1 MFGKLLNPKAITSIK
16 RKSRSPF
23 LESFQLSPKKQNNDA
38 SQPKNSKQAKSPPR
52 QQFNDRDQQWNK
64 FSTSMPT
71 SSYELP
77 MHMPCGHYFSMPYFC
92 PACSYNSWMSSPP
105 RYFCPDYITNKEP
118 VINESSPADNDRFH
132 CRNRSTQRNIR

>member
-1 MFGKLLNPKAITSIK
+1 MAKQKKPRLVFERPLKLNVVESIK

-23 LESFQLSPKKQNNDA
+23 LESFQLSPKKQNHLQD
-38 SQPKNSKQAKSPPR
+38 SNSMIGISNGINFLHQCRPH
-52 QQFNDRDQQWNK
+52 
-64 FSTSMPT
+64 
-71 SSYELP
+71 
-77 MHMPCGHYFSMPYFC
+77 HMNCLCMSCGHYFSMPYFC

-118 VINESSPADNDRFH
+118 VINESSPADNDHFH